1 MFGSFGIKETVKLVM
16 LPKGRNQ
23 ILLRIENIGDIYD
36 KNSKKNNVS
45 VIKILDSLW

>member
-1 MFGSFGIKETVKLVM
+1 MFERFGIKETVKIVT

-36 KNSKKNNVS
+36 KNPKTPKPHH
-45 VIKILDSLW
+45 KIIYI

>member
-1 MFGSFGIKETVKLVM
+1 MFERFGIKKTVKIVM

-36 KNSKKNNVS
+36 KNSKTNNVS
-45 VIKILDSLW
+45 VIKILDYLW